1 MNASKLSRWLFTI
14 FLLMNVAVFAMAL
27 VLPGF
32 RSVAYAPLRELLL
45 PPPSPIVVTVLYSTE
60 KEEWLNEAVASFEAT
75 RPTYQG
81 HPIQIKLTKMGS
93 REMVLAVLD
102 GNQKPVVLSPASSL
116 QATIL
121 QDLSIS
127 RDGTALVRAQDPAS
141 CRSVLQTPLV
151 LVMWSERAAVLWGEN
166 PNGTLWL
173 RLQEAVV
180 NERGWEAYG
189 HPEWGYIK
197 FGHTSPLKSNSGFMT
212 ILLMTYNY
220 FGKSSGLT
228 EQDILGNRDYQAWFQ
243 SFEGSISSF
252 GDSTGTYMKD
262 IVAYGPSMYDVVAV
276 YEATAI
282 EQAQNAMGRY
292 GELRFY
298 YPPLTVLSDH
308 PFCVLDADWV
318 APEQAAAANL
328 FIDYLLSRPMQE
340 RALLQYGFRPA
351 DASIAIDQPGSP
363 FLRYAS
369 SGLRLNL
376 PPLAQL
382 PSGNVLN
389 TLLEFWDRTIQR

>member
-1 MNASKLSRWLFTI
+1 MNAPRINRWLFAL
-14 FLLMNVAVFAMAL
+14 FLVANLVVFVLAL
-27 VLPGF
+27 ILPGF
-32 RSVAYAPLRELLL
+32 RSLAYAPLREWLL

-60 KEEWLNEAVASFEAT
+60 KEDWLNEAVASFEAT

-81 HPIQIKLTKMGS
+81 HPIQIQLSKMGS
-93 REMVLAVLD
+93 REMYLAVLD
-102 GNQKPVVLSPASSL
+102 GTQQPVVLSPASSL

-121 QDLSIS
+121 QDLSAS
-127 RDGTALVRAQDPAS
+127 KFGSPLVLAQDPSS
-141 CRSVLQTPLV
+141 CRSVLKTPLL
-151 LVMWSERAAVLWGEN
+151 LVMWRERAAVLWGEN

-197 FGHTSPLKSNSGFMT
+197 FGHTNPLKSNSGFMT

-220 FGKSSGLT
+220 FGKSSHLT
-228 EQDILGNRDYQAWFQ
+228 EQDILGNPEFKAWFQ
-243 SFEGSISSF
+243 AFEGSINSF

-262 IVAYGPSMYDVVAV
+262 IVAYGPSTYDVVAV

-282 EQAQNAMGRY
+282 EQAANAVGRY

-298 YPPLTVLSDH
+298 YPPVTVLSDH
-308 PFCVLDADWV
+308 PFCVLNASWV
-318 APEQAAAANL
+318 APEQAAAADL

-340 RALLQYGFRPA
+340 LALLKYGFRPA
-351 DASIAIDQPGSP
+351 DASLPIDQPGSP
-363 FLRYAS
+363 FLQYAN

-376 PPLAQL
+376 PPEAQL
-382 PSGNVLN
+382 PDGNVLN
-389 TLLEFWDRTIQR
+389 TLLEFWDRTILK